1 MSTCR
6 SCGAKCDDASR
17 YCPDCGAALAPG
29 DPTTPLSADSLSAT
43 PLHPLAND
51 GRAMGAARSLP
62 ASTSCLLPGT
72 LLGGRYRLVALLGR
86 GGMGEVY
93 RADDLKLGQTVAL
106 KFLPDALAR
115 DAESLER
122 FYAEVRIG
130 RQVSH
135 PNVCHLYDFVEID
148 GHHCL
153 SMEYVDGED
162 LATLL
167 KRIGRLPADK
177 AIVIAREIGA
187 GLAAAHD
194 KGVIHRDLK
203 PANVMIDGKGRARIT
218 DFGIAAL
225 ADNVANEASAGTP
238 AYMAPEQLHG
248 LPASIQSDI
257 YALGLVLYETFTGQR
272 RFEARTLEELKSL
285 HAEAKPPSLT
295 SSVRDIPPDVER
307 IVQRCLERDPQARP
321 ASVHAVL
328 AALPGGD
335 PLAAALASGETP
347 TPTMVAAAGQAGN
360 LRPWIA
366 WTWLL
371 LALIG
376 LVVLTRVSTSTSLLA
391 MAPPEKSAEVLTD
404 RARAMLIR
412 HGHTQTPTDSAQG
425 FGVLRNYLQH
435 LAEHDARADRWSR
448 LDNAQPGPLLFYYRQ
463 SPVELVAVRTS
474 PTPFTPADVGRVT
487 QDDPPTLIPGM
498 ADVTLDRHG
507 RLVRLRVVPPTERDA
522 SPAPVPDWP
531 ALMSDAG
538 FDGGTRTAVAPRRS
552 APVDSDSKIAWD
564 ATYPGQPDIPMHVE
578 AAAYHGKPVWFEIK
592 APWSRPP
599 SSVPAVA
606 PLAMWTLVIVSILST
621 IAMIVLS
628 RRNLRLGR
636 GDRVGAFRLAL
647 FLFATSTVALLL
659 RADHVAVLFSEALM
673 LVNLLAQTLT
683 YAFAAWLNYLALE
696 PIVRRR
702 WPQLMVGWSRL
713 LAGRVRDP
721 MVGRDLLVGGVLG
734 IGLALL
740 VHLAVLAASVF
751 GATTTLPWTPVFST
765 LGSARQIAY
774 VLLLSPYAAVVFG
787 LGNLFSFILLQ
798 ALLRRRS
805 LALLAQFALTYIACL
820 MITGTTHAASPVI
833 AVFAAIWLL
842 ALLRAGL
849 FAAIVGFYVFMVLDA
864 LPLPL
869 SPGAWYA
876 AGTWFVLAAL
886 SALMVAGFYL
896 SLGGKSIF
904 SGAVFDRDADL

>member
-6 SCGAKCDDASR
+6 SCGAKCGDASR

-29 DPTTPLSADSLSAT
+29 DPTAPLSADSLSAT

-62 ASTSCLLPGT
+62 ASTSRLLPGT

-238 AYMAPEQLHG
+238 AYMAPEQLLG
-248 LPASIQSDI
+248 APASVQSDI

-272 RFEARTLEELKSL
+272 RFEARTLEELKAL
-285 HAEAKPPSLT
+285 HAQSQPPSLT
-295 SSVRDIPPDVER
+295 SSVRDIPIEVER
-307 IVQRCLERDPQARP
+307 VVQRCLERDPQARP
-321 ASVHAVL
+321 ATVNVVL

-335 PLAAALASGETP
+335 PLAAALAAGETP
-347 TPTMVAAAGQAGN
+347 SPAMVAAAGRVGDLSRTA
-360 LRPWIA
+360 A
-366 WTWLL
+366 WSLLL
-371 LALIG
+371 LAIAALFA
-376 LVVLTRVSTSTSLLA
+376 LDRVSMRASILA
-391 MAPPEKSAEVLTD
+391 LSPPEKPPEVLIE
-404 RARAMLIR
+404 RARELLVR
-412 HGHTQTPTDSAQG
+412 HGHAQQPTDTAYG
-425 FGVLRNYLQH
+425 FGFNRSYLNYIAARDTAPDRWQR
-435 LAEHDARADRWSR
+435 LAEVR
-448 LDNAQPGPLLFYYRQ
+448 PGVLLFYYRQ
-463 SPVELVAVRTS
+463 SPNELVALRTEIAA
-474 PTPFTPADVGRVT
+474 FAPATVGRVT
-487 QDDPPTLIPGM
+487 QEDPPSLIPGM
-498 ADVTLDRHG
+498 ADVTLDRSG
-507 RLVRLRVVPPTERDA
+507 RLLGLRVVPPVEDPPGA
-522 SPAPVPDWP
+522 FVEPDWS
-531 ALMSDAG
+531 ALLTDAG
-538 FDGGTRTAVAPRRS
+538 FDGGTRVAVAPRRA
-552 APVDSDSKIAWD
+552 APVDSDRKAAWD
-564 ATYPGQPDIPMHVE
+564 ATYPGQPDVPIHIE
-578 AAAYHGKPVWFEIK
+578 AAAYQGNPVWFETR
-592 APWSRPP
+592 APWTRPP
-599 SSVPAVA
+599 STVPATA
-606 PLAMWTLVIVSILST
+606 SILFWIIVGFSILST
-621 IAMIVLS
+621 IAMVVLS

-636 GDRVGAFRLAL
+636 SDRAGAFRLAIT
-647 FLFATSTVALLL
+647 LFAASALALLL
-659 RADHVAVLFSEALM
+659 RADHVALLFAEASMLM
-673 LVNLLAQTLT
+673 NLLAQSLT

-696 PIVRRR
+696 PIARRR
-702 WPQLMVGWSRL
+702 WPL
-713 LAGRVRDP
+713 
-721 MVGRDLLVGGVLG
+721 LLVGWNRLLGGRWRDPLVASDVLVGAMLG
-734 IGLALL
+734 IALALL
-740 VHLAVLAASVF
+740 VQASVLMPTWLT
-751 GATTTLPWTPVFST
+751 GGPVLPWFPLLST
-765 LGSARQIAY
+765 LGSLRQIGY
-774 VLLLSPYAAVVFG
+774 VLLSAPYTAVVFG
-787 LGNLFSFILLQ
+787 LGNLFALILLR
-798 ALLRRRS
+798 ALLRNRT
-805 LALLAQFALTYIACL
+805 LALIAQFALTYVACL
-820 MITGTTHAASPVI
+820 MMTGTSQVLAPAIV
-833 AVFAAIWLL
+833 VFAAIWLTV
-842 ALLRAGL
+842 LLRAGL
-849 FAAIVGFYVFMVLDA
+849 LAGIVGFYVFMVLDA
-864 LPLPL
+864 VPLPL
-869 SPGAWYA
+869 TFVAWYA
-876 AGTWFVLAAL
+876 GGTGLALAVLG
-886 SALMVAGFYL
+886 ALMVAAFYL

-904 SGAVFDRDADL
+904 GAELIERDAGL